1 MSTRERISFKIIR
14 IFVTRPQNFSNP
26 VLGQNFK
33 ECRFDGALNY

>member
-1 MSTRERISFKIIR
+1 MSTRERISVKIIR

-33 ECRFDGALNY
+33 ECLFETALNY